1 MSTRLCVKTDEAVVL
16 RDGRPFGEPG
26 VFGGTGVTWPLPQTL
41 AGMVRTAV
49 GFARD
54 PHYFDVGENCDAIR
68 RVALR
73 RILTGVRI
81 GGVYRPV
88 VALPADWLVTDAKE
102 GGLEFTHHSYEA
114 LSDGCG
120 TDIRNPEWLVPL
132 PQTLEKPSA
141 AAPFF
146 LHWEFFERYV
156 KGARGTS
163 GPVAPADAGLGA
175 PVTQARIHNGLD
187 AATHTTSQGR
197 LFANHCLYLSV
208 VRRGDGGRGPLPLTI
223 AFDVEGPA
231 RDERFEGTAYLGG
244 ERKTVALGPAEMPFP
259 ECPDVFGG
267 GRFLKLVLLTHGDF
281 GSWCPP
287 WLRPDL
293 DAEHIEWVTAPGT
306 SLRVRLRSAFVRGWE
321 GVSGW
326 DYAAPGSGKPKAM
339 RKLVRAG
346 SVYVL
351 EIGEGTDPR
360 AVAKHFWGATL
371 CDDDSQGARDG
382 YGLTVVANATAQ
394 VRI

>member
-1 MSTRLCVKTDEAVVL
+1 MSRRLWVQTDEAVVL

-26 VFGGTGVTWPLPQTL
+26 VFGGTGVAWPLPQTL

-54 PHYFDVGENCDAIR
+54 PHYFDEAGNCDAIR

-81 GGVYRPV
+81 NGAYRPV
-88 VALPADWLVTDAKE
+88 VPLPADWLVTDAKQ
-102 GGLEFTHHSYEA
+102 GGLLFTPHVYEA
-114 LSDGCG
+114 PSPGQG
-120 TDIRNPEWLVPL
+120 TDIRNPEWLLPA
-132 PQTLEKPSA
+132 PQTLEKPST

-146 LHWEFFERYV
+146 VHWAFFEQYV
-156 KGARGTS
+156 KGTGGTV
-163 GPVAPADAGLGA
+163 GPVSPPEAGLGA
-175 PVTQARIHNGLD
+175 PVTQSRIHNGLE

-208 VRRGDGGRGPLPLTI
+208 PQPRDTGRRSLPLTI
-223 AFDVEGPA
+223 AFDVEGPSG
-231 RDERFEGTAYLGG
+231 DERFEGTAYLGG
-244 ERKTVALGPAEMPFP
+244 ERKTVALGAADMPFP
-259 ECPDVFGG
+259 QCPDVFGQN
-267 GRFLKLVLLTHGDF
+267 RFLKLVLLTHGDF
-281 GSWCPP
+281 GSWCPS

-293 DAEHIEWVTAPGT
+293 DAEHIEWVMAPGT

-326 DYAAPGSGKPKAM
+326 DYAAPGNGKPKPM

-346 SVYVL
+346 SVYMV
-351 EIGEGTDPR
+351 EVKEGTDPG
-360 AVAKHFWGATL
+360 AVAQHFWGASL
-371 CDDDSQGARDG
+371 CDGDSQGAADG
-382 YGLTVVANATAQ
+382 YGLTVVANAMNQ